1 VVALEALR
9 APGQI
14 DHVLRALDV
23 HALRDGVGHRQV
35 VDRREVVDLGRVGDE
50 PLVRGVVDSQER
62 VGDVARL
69 DGDAISSRQG
79 RRHLARALGHAR
91 LDQRDNARIGRVR
104 EQPPDEPCADEARKA
119 GDEER
124 RHDRRR
130 NLLVSSATVSVPNT
144 LVSDRVF
151 ATLLEALLSGR
162 YAPGE
167 KLPTQRRLA
176 ADLGVTMSSVRE
188 ALKRLEQMGL
198 VDVRHGSAMRVRDW
212 RRHGGL
218 DVLTHLLF
226 RGGGLDAGVLGAIL
240 EARALMLRELAG
252 LAAERRSDAQPSR
265 SRSSPSASQRP
276 SIRTTPRA
284 WTSRSSRRSRRP
296 RATSCSS

>member
-1 VVALEALR
+1 MTGAGTYWYL
-9 APGQI
+9 
-14 DHVLRALDV
+14 
-23 HALRDGVGHRQV
+23 
-35 VDRREVVDLGRVGDE
+35 
-50 PLVRGVVDSQER
+50 
-62 VGDVARL
+62 
-69 DGDAISSRQG
+69 
-79 RRHLARALGHAR
+79 
-91 LDQRDNARIGRVR
+91 
-104 EQPPDEPCADEARKA
+104 PP
-119 GDEER
+119 
-124 RHDRRR
+124 
-130 NLLVSSATVSVPNT
+130 SMSVPNT

-151 ATLLEALLSGR
+151 AALLEALLSGR

-167 KLPTQRRLA
+167 KLPTQRTLA

-252 LAAERRSDAQPSR
+252 LAAERRSDAQAEQIAQLAERFAQAEHPHDAAR
-265 SRSSPSASQRP
+265 VDFAFFTEVAQAAGNLVFELILNAIRELYFAHLDAVPVTARPQELAPIYARIARAIDRGDGNRARAAAFELASQQ
-276 SIRTTPRA
+276 A
-284 WTSRSSRRSRRP
+284 EQVGG
-296 RATSCSS
+296 